1 VALPLYV
8 LPTFAIVGFARGRDH
23 IALVVMGG
31 LATLL
36 VIVALVVARCLPGRS
51 LHDLAAHTNVVVV
64 SEPEAG

>member
-1 VALPLYV
+1 
-8 LPTFAIVGFARGRDH
+8 
-23 IALVVMGG
+23 MGG